1 MKFKFGTTIEG
12 KTVDATDLVAINEGM
27 NDSGNDGQSGFGSI
41 YRGSKILGTTRAD
54 QLRTTENITIA
65 GGPLAAELK
74 TVYPDGIPAG
84 TTLQDLFLALACQ
97 EQWPNPVATASYGTL
112 TTTAYAPVVTNPK
125 WHNTVVEYGSSVTIG
140 AVTGKNATSNT
151 PSLSFDNF
159 AYGY

>member
-27 NDSGNDGQSGFGSI
+27 KEGDVNGPEISEKSGFGSI

-97 EQWPNPVATASYGTL
+97 EQWPNPVATASYGPL
-112 TTTAYAPVVTNPK
+112 
-125 WHNTVVEYGSSVTIG
+125 
-140 AVTGKNATSNT
+140 
-151 PSLSFDNF
+151 
-159 AYGY
+159 